1 MRTDILNRFKRSINN
16 IKAIEKWLK
25 KSSDISFIKYSMLKD
40 TLKEIKDLKERA
52 LAAHEECRFDNEKY
66 IYNGILFEKEV
77 RSFYQNKVKHYRW
90 LLDL

>member
-1 MRTDILNRFKRSINN
+1 MRRDLLTRFKRAINN
-16 IKAIEKWLK
+16 IKDIERWLN

-40 TLKEIKDLKERA
+40 AVKEIKELKERA
-52 LAAHEECRFDNEKY
+52 LEAHEECRFDQEKY

-77 RSFYQNKVKHYRW
+77 RSFYQSKVKHYRW